1 MLWCD
6 GVRSNGGENDNGD
19 EAEDGGG
26 DSENCW

>member
-6 GVRSNGGENDNGD
+6 GVRSDGGESDNGD
-19 EAEDGGG
+19 EVDNGGG